1 MGLFDHYEAVQCG
14 EFAFRMLRAV
24 SPTEGRWIIGDFER
38 ALNAAE
44 VEAGLKPSVGPGGS
58 GFHWR
63 GFSTLSKREMAEASG
78 SSSKLA
84 ALVADGV
91 KMEKHWKVV
100 FARREEPHY
109 GNDELADDAY
119 SLALAMG
126 FEGRHDN
133 RATTTPWCE

>member
-1 MGLFDHYEAVQCG
+1 MGLFDQHEAVQCG

-24 SPTEGRWIIGDFER
+24 SPTEGRWIIADFET

-44 VEAGLKPSVGPGGS
+44 VEAGRKPSVGPGGS

-63 GFSTLSKREMAEASG
+63 GFSTLSKRELADVSG

-84 ALVADGV
+84 ALVADGIE
-91 KMEKHWKVV
+91 MFKHWRVV
-100 FARREEPHY
+100 FARGEEPYY
-109 GNDELADDAY
+109 GDDELGDDAY

-126 FEGRHDN
+126 FGGI
-133 RATTTPWCE
+133 T